1 MVEIMENFL
10 KALRSPEVVAN
21 LKATDVYVVSHPGSN
36 EAGSCVKADKLV
48 TCQHGTEQYST
59 VQYSAVQSTLDL
71 APSTCPTGQ
80 CPQST
85 PQSAECGMQCQQCSV
100 GFHNNSVHKITTLWS
115 CGVHG

>member
-21 LKATDVYVVSHPGSN
+21 LQATDVCIVSHPGSN

-59 VQYSAVQSTLDL
+59 VQRSAVHSGPGSLYL
-71 APSTCPTGQ
+71 PHWPV
-80 CPQST
+80 ST

-115 CGVHG
+115 CGVHR

>member
-21 LKATDVYVVSHPGSN
+21 LQATDVSIVSHPGSN

-59 VQYSAVQSTLDL
+59 VQRSAVHSGPGSLYLPHSPHLSQ
-71 APSTCPTGQ
+71 PSV
-80 CPQST
+80 
-85 PQSAECGMQCQQCSV
+85 ECSV
-100 GFHNNSVHKITTLWS
+100 NNVLLVFTTTQYIR
-115 CGVHG
+115 

>member
-21 LKATDVYVVSHPGSN
+21 LQATDVSIVSHPGSN

-48 TCQHGTEQYST
+48 TCQHGTEQYSA

-71 APSTCPTGQ
+71 APSTCPTVHTSVSRVWNAV
-80 CPQST
+80 ST
-85 PQSAECGMQCQQCSV
+85 MFCWFSQQLS
-100 GFHNNSVHKITTLWS
+100 T
-115 CGVHG
+115 

>member
-21 LKATDVYVVSHPGSN
+21 LQATDVSIVSHPGSN

-59 VQYSAVQSTLDL
+59 VQYGAGQPTLDL
-71 APSTCPTGQ
+71 APLPA
-80 CPQST
+80 PL
-85 PQSAECGMQCQQCSV
+85 A
-100 GFHNNSVHKITTLWS
+100 SVHSPHLSQPSVECSFNNVLLVFTTTYIR
-115 CGVHG
+115 

>member
-21 LKATDVYVVSHPGSN
+21 LQATDVSIVSHPGSN

-59 VQYSAVQSTLDL
+59 VQRSAVHSG
-71 APSTCPTGQ
+71 PGSSTCPTGQ
-80 CPQST
+80 CPHLSQPSV
-85 PQSAECGMQCQQCSV
+85 ECSV
-100 GFHNNSVHKITTLWS
+100 NNVLLVFTTTQYIR
-115 CGVHG
+115 

>member
-21 LKATDVYVVSHPGSN
+21 LQATDVSIVSHPGSN

-59 VQYSAVQSTLDL
+59 EQYSTVQT
-71 APSTCPTGQ
+71 A
-80 CPQST
+80 
-85 PQSAECGMQCQQCSV
+85 QCSPLWTWLPLPAPLA
-100 GFHNNSVHKITTLWS
+100 SVHTPHLSQPSVECSVNNVLLVFTTTQYIR
-115 CGVHG
+115 